1 MIIRTLFYP
10 NSIFKVNCNQ
20 LSLTESLSQNRFVDE
35 VAGTMLGREA
45 EIEVLLGYAMGNIE
59 NLHFGGLIM
68 L

>member
-10 NSIFKVNCNQ
+10 NSIFKVNCYQ
-20 LSLTESLSQNRFVDE
+20 LSLTESLSQKRFVDE

-45 EIEVLLGYAMGNIE
+45 EIGTLLGYAMGNIE
-59 NLHFGGLIM
+59 NLQFGGLIM